1 MTSLV
6 PATAASAVGIE
17 SGLFRGAVLNG
28 SSLAD
33 LHKAGGV
40 PLLSARGS
48 ASAVPIAL
56 QSLHAEPTLLLPR
69 PAAPQAAERHA
80 VPPAAAA
87 AMHSSSSS
95 SITSCIPP
103 LPELLFCEGLPCET
117 TMAQLFGPPES
128 SSFRSCRPLL
138 AVLLA
143 SLDATVGQLI
153 PAGTIP
159 AAPSLTEPE
168 VASNVQGPPMGLL
181 AAALN
186 MDVLCLHMLLTTHS
200 TALRH
205 LISYTPSAELTN
217 DTSFEV
223 VSSPPLTA
231 LFRGIST
238 GAAGFFS
245 PKLRSSAAA
254 EAETQSR
261 THSLAAPPPVDG
273 HAADGVHESGDS
285 SPQQEARRALSE
297 TQVQPTGMCMRVV
310 CSWYQYKQ
318 HIPTRV
324 HTNPPHSH
332 FIQSSCCAAG

>member
-1 MTSLV
+1 M
-6 PATAASAVGIE
+6 
-17 SGLFRGAVLNG
+17 LNG

-33 LHKAGGV
+33 LHKAGGA

-87 AMHSSSSS
+87 AVHSSSSS
-95 SITSCIPP
+95 ATSCIPP

-168 VASNVQGPPMGLL
+168 VASDVQGPPMGLL

-200 TALRH
+200 AALRH
-205 LISYTPSAELTN
+205 LISYAPSAELTN
-217 DTSFEV
+217 DTSVEV

-254 EAETQSR
+254 EAEAQSR

-273 HAADGVHESGDS
+273 HDAADDVHELSDS

-297 TQVQPTGMCMRVV
+297 TQVQPTGMCMRVD
-310 CSWYQYKQ
+310 YD
-318 HIPTRV
+318 
-324 HTNPPHSH
+324 NPS
-332 FIQSSCCAAG
+332 QNG